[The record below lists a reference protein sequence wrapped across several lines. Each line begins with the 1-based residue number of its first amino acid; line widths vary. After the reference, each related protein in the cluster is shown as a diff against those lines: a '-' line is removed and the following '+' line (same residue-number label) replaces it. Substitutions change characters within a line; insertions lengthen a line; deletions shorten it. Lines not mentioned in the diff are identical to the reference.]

1 MLRSTLLAVAAV
13 LSNVAYGALTY
24 KGADISSLIML
35 ENQGKTFKTSAGVTQ
50 PLECMSKM
58 HHKMMVF
65 ELIPDD

>member
-1 MLRSTLLAVAAV
+1 MLQSTLLAIATV

-50 PLECMSKM
+50 PLECMSM
-58 HHKMMVF
+58 IHSTVMVP
-65 ELIPDD
+65 ELIQVL